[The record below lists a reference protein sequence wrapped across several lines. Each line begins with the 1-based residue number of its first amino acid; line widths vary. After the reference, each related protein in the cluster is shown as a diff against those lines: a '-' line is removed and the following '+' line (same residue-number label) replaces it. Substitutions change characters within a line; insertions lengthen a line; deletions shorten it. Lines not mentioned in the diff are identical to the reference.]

1 MSSEQYCMAGCV
13 PQRLWYLWISAVSE
27 EKAVAGIARV
37 QAPAAAE
44 PSPLEQ
50 EVVALFD
57 QFQDRLLR
65 YLLSMGI
72 AAADGEEVVQEVFLA
87 LFQHLQ
93 RGKSRRNLRA
103 WVFQVAHNLGLKQL
117 NRTRRTRQTLVEAA
131 EGEIERR
138 VADTSPN
145 PEDRV
150 AEDQRHER
158 LLGVFRALPEQD
170 RRCLSLRAEGLTYR
184 EIAQVLGTS
193 LGGVSLSLGRSLA
206 RLSRAVKK

>member
-1 MSSEQYCMAGCV
+1 MSSEQYCAGFV

-27 EKAVAGIARV
+27 EKALPGIAGVR
-37 QAPAAAE
+37 APTAAE
-44 PSPLEQ
+44 PSALEQ
-50 EVVALFD
+50 EVVGLFD

-72 AAADGEEVVQEVFLA
+72 AAADGEEIVQEVFLA

-93 RGKSRRNLRA
+93 RGKSQRNLRA
-103 WVFQVAHNLGLKQL
+103 WIFQVAHNLGLKQL
-117 NRTRRTRQTLVEAA
+117 NRTRRTRQTLVEAGD
-131 EGEIERR
+131 GEIERR
-138 VADTSPN
+138 IADTSPN

-158 LLGVFRALPEQD
+158 LLGVYRALPEQD
-170 RRCLSLRAEGLTYR
+170 QRCLSLRAEGLTYR
-184 EIAQVLGTS
+184 EIAQVLGIS

-206 RLSRAVKK
+206 RLSRAIKE